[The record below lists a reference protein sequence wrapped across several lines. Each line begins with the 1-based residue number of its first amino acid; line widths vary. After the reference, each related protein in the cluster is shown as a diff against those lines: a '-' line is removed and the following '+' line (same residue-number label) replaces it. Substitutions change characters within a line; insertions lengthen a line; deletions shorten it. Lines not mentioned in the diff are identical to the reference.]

1 VFGKVLVAN
10 RGEVAV
16 RVIRALRELE
26 IPSVAVYSEADRD
39 AVHVRLADEA
49 VAIGPAPVAE
59 SYLSEEAV
67 LAAAREAGCDALH
80 PGYGF
85 LSEHAGFARR
95 CAELGII
102 FVGPAPEAIEAMGEK
117 TRARTLARELGIPVV
132 PGSHGPAATL
142 EEALAVAGEVGYPVA
157 VKASGGGGGIAFR
170 VATSHEEVAATLDA
184 VRADGH
190 RFFGNPE
197 VYVERYFPDPRHVE
211 VQVLGDGHGNVV
223 QLGLRDCTVQR
234 RHQKLVE
241 ESPPPTVGAALGER
255 IAAHALELARA
266 IGYTSAGTIEGLLVG
281 DDFYFLEMNT
291 RLQVEHPV
299 TELVTG
305 IDLVH
310 EQLRIAAGHELGV
323 RQEEIVP
330 RGVAIECRVNAE
342 SAHRQFLPS
351 PGTIGRYREPAG
363 AGVRVDSGVEAGSVV
378 TPYYDSLLAKV
389 VTWGET
395 REAATAL
402 MLDALSG
409 FELEGV
415 HSLIPFHRQLLAT
428 EQWRSAATCRDLL
441 GDRAW
446 LKQTPRL

>member
-1 VFGKVLVAN
+1 VFRKVLVAN

-16 RVIRALRELE
+16 RVMRALRELE

-39 AVHVRLADEA
+39 ALHVRLADEA
-49 VAIGPAPVAE
+49 VAIGPAPPSE
-59 SYLSEEAV
+59 SYLNEEAV
-67 LAAAREAGCDALH
+67 LAAAGASGCDALH

-95 CAELGII
+95 CADAGIT
-102 FVGPAPEAIEAMGEK
+102 FVGPEPDAIERMGEK
-117 TRARTLARELGIPVV
+117 TGARELARELGIPVV
-132 PGSHGPAATL
+132 PGSHGPATTL
-142 EEALAVAGEVGYPVA
+142 EEALAVADEVGYPVA

-170 VATSHEEVAATLDA
+170 VASSHEEVAATLDA
-184 VRADGH
+184 VRVDGL

-211 VQVLGDGHGNVV
+211 VQVLGDTHGNVV

-241 ESPPPTVGAALGER
+241 ESPAPTVGDAVRER
-255 IAAHALELARA
+255 IAGHALALARA

-281 DDFYFLEMNT
+281 EDFYFLEMNT

-305 IDLVH
+305 VDLVH
-310 EQLRIAAGHELGV
+310 EQLRIAAGHRLGF
-323 RQEEIVP
+323 RQEEITA
-330 RGVAIECRVNAE
+330 RGVAIECRINAE
-342 SAHRQFLPS
+342 GAHRQFLPS
-351 PGTIGRYREPAG
+351 PGVIERYREPAG
-363 AGVRVDSGVEAGSVV
+363 DRVRVDSGVEEGTVV
-378 TPYYDSLLAKV
+378 TPFYDSLLAKI
-389 VTWGET
+389 VTWAET

-402 MLDALSG
+402 MAGALAE

-415 HSLIPFHRQLLAT
+415 HSLIPFHRRLLAT
-428 EQWRSAATCRDLL
+428 EQWQAAGTCRDLL

-446 LKQTPRL
+446 LRQTAPG